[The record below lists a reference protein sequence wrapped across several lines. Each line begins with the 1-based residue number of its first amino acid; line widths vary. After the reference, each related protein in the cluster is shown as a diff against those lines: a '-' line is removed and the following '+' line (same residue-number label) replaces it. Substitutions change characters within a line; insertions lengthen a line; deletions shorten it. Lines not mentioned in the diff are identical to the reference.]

1 VRRVEK
7 TIAECIARADFV
19 AVAPSDPVATAVA
32 GMREKGTHCA
42 LVVEGGLLIG
52 IFTERDFLNR
62 IAADRRDPGVV
73 TMREVM
79 TPKPEA
85 LRAHDA
91 VAYAIHQMA
100 VRKFRNVPVV
110 DSEGRPTSVLNVRL
124 VMMHLLKVFAEID
137 QDGDDEPADYVDL
150 GGG

>member
-1 VRRVEK
+1 MRRVQQ
-7 TIAECIARADFV
+7 TIAECISRADYV
-19 AVAPSDPVATAVA
+19 SVAPGDPVTAAVA

-42 LVVEGGLLIG
+42 LVVEAGVLVG
-52 IFTERDFLNR
+52 IFTERDFLHR
-62 IAADRRDPGVV
+62 IAAEKRDPAKV

-79 TPKPEA
+79 TPRPEA
-85 LRAHDA
+85 LRPHDG

-110 DSEGRPTSVLNVRL
+110 DGEGRPTSVLDIRL

-137 QDGDDEPADYVDL
+137 QDGAEPAEYVDL

>member
-1 VRRVEK
+1 MRRVQK
-7 TIAECIARADFV
+7 TIAECIARADYV
-19 AVAPSDPVATAVA
+19 AVAPDDPVTMAVA
-32 GMREKGTHCA
+32 GMREKGTQCA
-42 LVVEGGLLIG
+42 LVVEGGLLVG

-62 IAADRRDPGVV
+62 IAAEKRDPATV

-79 TPKPEA
+79 TAKPEA

-91 VAYAIHQMA
+91 VAYAINRMA
-100 VRKFRNVPVV
+100 VGKFRNVPVV

-137 QDGDDEPADYVDL
+137 QDGDEPADYVDL